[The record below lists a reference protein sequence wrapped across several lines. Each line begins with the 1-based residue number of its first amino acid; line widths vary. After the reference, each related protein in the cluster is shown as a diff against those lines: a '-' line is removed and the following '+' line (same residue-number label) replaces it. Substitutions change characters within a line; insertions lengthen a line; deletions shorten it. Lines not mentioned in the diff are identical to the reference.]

1 MNTLRLEIINLHAPY
16 RVKQREDKPQHYYF
30 RTDYGV
36 EYDIS
41 LEEEFYEEFLN
52 IAAEMKMSRNQL
64 ITHIDSTRKA
74 ENLSSAVRLFVLQYY
89 KEKSAAPK

>member
-1 MNTLRLEIINLHAPY
+1 MIKISVLIAGRHA
-16 RVKQREDKPQHYYF
+16 
-30 RTDYGV
+30 TS
-36 EYDIS
+36 IS
-41 LEEEFYEEFLN
+41 LEEEFYEEFLS

-64 ITHIDSTRKA
+64 ITLIDRTRKA

>member
-1 MNTLRLEIINLHAPY
+1 MIKISVLIAGRHA
-16 RVKQREDKPQHYYF
+16 
-30 RTDYGV
+30 TS
-36 EYDIS
+36 IS

-64 ITHIDSTRKA
+64 ITHIDGTRRA

-89 KEKSAAPK
+89 KEKSATPK